1 MIRMVCKSCGIEK
14 YYDSY
19 LRLAT
24 YLTWSSH
31 KIQTPEM
38 KETNTGLVS
47 HTDRS
52 FIIILHQNQVNSFEV
67 KAKDDEWFN
76 IDFSPS
82 SFSHRR
88 WCSNGVYKFVSNIYI
103 YIHARILLCARL
115 YFPSTL
121 YICHWNWSTNAL
133 LETGMEQQENTL
145 SSSSSNYLVEVSFIH
160 VHHDLIECKSISH
173 FEIWIVDVLVRLTI
187 FFLYILSFLI

>member
-103 YIHARILLCARL
+103 YTCTNSFVCTVIFSFNFVHMSLKLINKCIAWNRHGATREYIIL
-115 YFPSTL
+115 
-121 YICHWNWSTNAL
+121 I
-133 LETGMEQQENTL
+133 
-145 SSSSSNYLVEVSFIH
+145 
-160 VHHDLIECKSISH
+160 IE
-173 FEIWIVDVLVRLTI
+173 
-187 FFLYILSFLI
+187 